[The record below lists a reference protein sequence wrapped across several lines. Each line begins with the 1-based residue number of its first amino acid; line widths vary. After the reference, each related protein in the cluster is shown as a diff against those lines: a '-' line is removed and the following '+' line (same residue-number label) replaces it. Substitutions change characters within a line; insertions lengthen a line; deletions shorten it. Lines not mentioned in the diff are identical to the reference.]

1 MTQIIQIMIKR
12 LFVENILV
20 FAFMD
25 YKHHLRVKKLNIFVY
40 NTAYIQIKIIR
51 RHNDNNTSNR
61 FDI

>member
-1 MTQIIQIMIKR
+1 MIER